1 MYDDI
6 IDVEYPFDL
15 GHPRMSLYDRSSQ
28 FMPFSALVGYK
39 EAVLE
44 TARITSDRIILDEE
58 MKEILDNKLNII
70 RENINLKPNV
80 NVTYFVPDK
89 VKTGGSYVNVLGGV
103 KKIDLYKSV
112 VYIGDKKISID
123 NIIDIFP
130 NFFSVINFWFWKMKH
145 ITDSSKKRFVNIFN
159 VISS

>member
-58 MKEILDNKLNII
+58 MKEILDNKLGII
-70 RENINLKPNV
+70 KEKLSLNPYVSI
-80 NVTYFVPDK
+80 TYFVPDNK
-89 VKTGGSYVNVLGGV
+89 KNGGSYINVSGNV
-103 KKIDLYKSV
+103 RKIDLYKNV
-112 VYIGDKKISID
+112 IVTDDKKILIDSILD
-123 NIIDIFP
+123 ID
-130 NFFSVINFWFWKMKH
+130 SE
-145 ITDSSKKRFVNIFN
+145 IFN
-159 VISS
+159 DV

>member
-28 FMPFSALVGYK
+28 FMPFSALTGYK
-39 EAVLE
+39 EAVVE
-44 TARITSDRIILDEE
+44 TARITEDRIILDEE
-58 MKEILDNKLNII
+58 TKEILNNKLNLIKSKLF
-70 RENINLKPNV
+70 LKPNV
-80 NVTYFVPDK
+80 NITYFVPDNK
-89 VKTGGSYVNVLGGV
+89 KTGGSYVNTFGCV

-123 NIIDIFP
+123 NIIDIEG
-130 NFFSVINFWFWKMKH
+130 
-145 ITDSSKKRFVNIFN
+145 NIFN
-159 VISS
+159 II

>member
-6 IDVEYPFDL
+6 INIEYPFDL

-58 MKEILDNKLNII
+58 MKEILDNKLGII
-70 RENINLKPNV
+70 KEKLSLNPYVSI
-80 NVTYFVPDK
+80 TYFVPDNK
-89 VKTGGSYVNVLGGV
+89 KKGGSYLNISGNVR
-103 KKIDLYKSV
+103 KIDLYKNV
-112 VYIGDKKISID
+112 IIIDDKKIFVD
-123 NIIDIFP
+123 DIIDIEL
-130 NFFSVINFWFWKMKH
+130 N
-145 ITDSSKKRFVNIFN
+145 
-159 VISS
+159 

>member
-39 EAVLE
+39 EAVVE
-44 TARITSDRIILDEE
+44 TARITEDRIILDEE
-58 MKEILDNKLNII
+58 TKEILNNKLNLIKSKLF
-70 RENINLKPNV
+70 LKPNV
-80 NVTYFVPDK
+80 NITYFVPDNK
-89 VKTGGSYVNVLGGV
+89 KTGGSYVNAFGCV

-123 NIIDIFP
+123 NIIDIEG
-130 NFFSVINFWFWKMKH
+130 
-145 ITDSSKKRFVNIFN
+145 NIFN
-159 VISS
+159 II

>member
-39 EAVLE
+39 EAVVE
-44 TARITSDRIILDEE
+44 TARITEDRIILDEE
-58 MKEILDNKLNII
+58 TKEILNNKLNLIKSKLF
-70 RENINLKPNV
+70 LKPNV
-80 NVTYFVPDK
+80 NITYFVPDNK
-89 VKTGGSYVNVLGGV
+89 KTGGSYVNAFGCV

-123 NIIDIFP
+123 NIIDIE
-130 NFFSVINFWFWKMKH
+130 
-145 ITDSSKKRFVNIFN
+145 
-159 VISS
+159 

>member
-44 TARITSDRIILDEE
+44 TSRITSDKIILDEE
-58 MKEILDNKLNII
+58 AKEILDNKLNII
-70 RENINLKPNV
+70 RENINSKPSV
-80 NVTYFVPDK
+80 NITYFVPDK
-89 VKTGGSYVNVLGGV
+89 VKTGGSYVNAFGCV

-112 VYIGDKKISID
+112 VFIDDKKIFID
-123 NIIDIFP
+123 NIIDIEG
-130 NFFSVINFWFWKMKH
+130 
-145 ITDSSKKRFVNIFN
+145 NIFN
-159 VISS
+159 II

>member
-44 TARITSDRIILDEE
+44 TSRITSDRIILDEE
-58 MKEILDNKLNII
+58 MKEILDNKLGII
-70 RENINLKPNV
+70 KEKLSLNPYVSI
-80 NVTYFVPDK
+80 TYFVPDNK
-89 VKTGGSYVNVLGGV
+89 KKGGSYLNISGNVR
-103 KKIDLYKSV
+103 KIDLYKNV
-112 VYIGDKKISID
+112 IIIDDKKIFVD
-123 NIIDIFP
+123 DIIDI
-130 NFFSVINFWFWKMKH
+130 
-145 ITDSSKKRFVNIFN
+145 DSEAFN
-159 VISS
+159 DM

>member
-58 MKEILDNKLNII
+58 MKEILDNKISFI
-70 RENINLKPNV
+70 KSKFDLKPSV
-80 NVTYFVPDK
+80 SITYFVPDSK
-89 VKTGGSYVNVLGGV
+89 KKGGSYRSVNGYIS
-103 KKIDLYKSV
+103 KIDLYKNV
-112 VYIGDKKISID
+112 IVIDDKKILIESILD
-123 NIIDIFP
+123 IDSEIF
-130 NFFSVINFWFWKMKH
+130 KDM
-145 ITDSSKKRFVNIFN
+145 
-159 VISS
+159 

>member
-39 EAVLE
+39 EAVVE
-44 TARITSDRIILDEE
+44 TARITEDRIILDEE
-58 MKEILDNKLNII
+58 TKEILNNKLNLIKSKLF
-70 RENINLKPNV
+70 LKPNV
-80 NVTYFVPDK
+80 NITYFVPDNK
-89 VKTGGSYVNVLGGV
+89 KTGGSYVNVFGCV

-123 NIIDIFP
+123 NIIDIEG
-130 NFFSVINFWFWKMKH
+130 
-145 ITDSSKKRFVNIFN
+145 NIFN
-159 VISS
+159 II

>member
-58 MKEILDNKLNII
+58 MKEILDNKLGII
-70 RENINLKPNV
+70 KEKLSLNPYVSI
-80 NVTYFVPDK
+80 TYFVPDNK
-89 VKTGGSYVNVLGGV
+89 KNGGSYINVSGNV
-103 KKIDLYKSV
+103 RKIDLYKNV
-112 VYIGDKKISID
+112 IVTDDKKILIDSILD
-123 NIIDIFP
+123 ID
-130 NFFSVINFWFWKMKH
+130 SE
-145 ITDSSKKRFVNIFN
+145 IFN
-159 VISS
+159 D